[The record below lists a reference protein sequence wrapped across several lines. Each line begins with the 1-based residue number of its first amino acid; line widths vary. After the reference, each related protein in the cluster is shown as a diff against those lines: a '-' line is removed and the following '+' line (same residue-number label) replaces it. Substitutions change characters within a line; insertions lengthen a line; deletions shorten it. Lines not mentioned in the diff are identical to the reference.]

1 MYFFFNVN
9 YLMRDHI
16 VSVILVLFP
25 LAVILFYFFIMSFE
39 LEKGKGENWAKSTK
53 FDAKVIVL
61 LQILT

>member
-1 MYFFFNVN
+1 MH
-9 YLMRDHI
+9 DHI

-25 LAVILFYFFIMSFE
+25 LAVILFYFFIMFFE